1 MIIFHV
7 KKHFFTD
14 EIQFGIHI
22 FPTFVLMV
30 VQFLTKNLFKMKMK
44 RLLFGI
50 LACVTLMA
58 VSCEPN
64 STADEDQLYEEGIDK
79 SKARIPAKG

>member
-1 MIIFHV
+1 
-7 KKHFFTD
+7 
-14 EIQFGIHI
+14 
-22 FPTFVLMV
+22 
-30 VQFLTKNLFKMKMK
+30 MKMK

-64 STADEDQLYEEGIDK
+64 STADEDQLYEQGVDK
-79 SKARIPAKG
+79 TKITKPGKNS